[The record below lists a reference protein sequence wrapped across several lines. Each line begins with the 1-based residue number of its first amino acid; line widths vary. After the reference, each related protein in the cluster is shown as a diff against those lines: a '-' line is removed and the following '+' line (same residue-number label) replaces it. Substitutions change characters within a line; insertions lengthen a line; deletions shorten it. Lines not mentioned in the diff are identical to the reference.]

1 MPAFEPLSGQVA
13 GEMPISLSRLLPSFQ
28 QLSPKR
34 TQQMPRARST
44 SKHASDRV
52 TLRLPAE
59 EGAHYRRMSRL
70 KGMTLSAYLTKTL
83 VAGVIAEN
91 MAEFE
96 ERLGALMERFDERV
110 GALVSRIPGAGGP
123 SGDRLADDIVLSL
136 FTIESMLAAVV
147 EAQDIQ
153 TLYAAQEAA
162 KGRLKR
168 RKAA

>member
-1 MPAFEPLSGQVA
+1 MTKPLNK
-13 GEMPISLSRLLPSFQ
+13 PI
-28 QLSPKR
+28 
-34 TQQMPRARST
+34 
-44 SKHASDRV
+44 

-59 EGAHYRRMSRL
+59 EEAYYRRQAGEHR
-70 KGMTLSAYLTKTL
+70 MTLSAYLTRTL

-96 ERLGALMERFDERV
+96 ERLGALIARFDERV
-110 GALVSRIPGAGGP
+110 GALVARILGAGGP

-153 TLYAAQEAA
+153 TLYGAQEAA
-162 KGRLKR
+162 KARLKR